1 MKIRSVGAE
10 FFHAKTHGWTDGTM
24 LIVAFRN
31 FANTR
36 KMITTVRVVVN
47 YQPIIRRFTLR
58 ASINKHIDKTS
69 KHPS

>member
-10 FFHAKTHGWTDGTM
+10 LFHAKTHGRTDGRTDRTM

-31 FANTR
+31 FANAR

-58 ASINKHIDKTS
+58 ASINT
-69 KHPS
+69 